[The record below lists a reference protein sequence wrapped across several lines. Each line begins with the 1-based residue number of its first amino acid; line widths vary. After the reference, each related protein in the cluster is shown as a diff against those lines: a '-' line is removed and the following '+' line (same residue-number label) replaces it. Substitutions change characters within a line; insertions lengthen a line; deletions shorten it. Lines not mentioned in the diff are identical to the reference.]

1 MDECYPEN
9 PNQENEEWPSGC
21 LYHVLSM
28 PSCFG
33 WSLSVN
39 RLDAVLRHTIVSS
52 KIRFWGYPKYPID
65 QGKVI
70 SMNEKDADRDR
81 AELYFERGERHEIPR
96 FWWFYLP
103 VLFFALRYCVH
114 LFSEDFVVLEQWFLG
129 EYGLVENLTVGLLLL
144 SLFTTIYV
152 MTRFG
157 ESLHIV
163 VKLFLLLYCMGCI
176 YFAGEEA
183 SWGQHWLGWETGD
196 YFLSANDQQETNF
209 HNTSKWLDRVPK
221 GIVSLL
227 IFIGG
232 VFTPLRFFYKQR
244 KFNYDK
250 LWWWLYPTWVC
261 FPTAIFASLAT
272 WPSKIER
279 ATDVNFYFN
288 QAQEVKELYIAYFI
302 LLFITSLYRRLTRLH
317 WQGVSFSPR

>member
-1 MDECYPEN
+1 MDE
-9 PNQENEEWPSGC
+9 
-21 LYHVLSM
+21 
-28 PSCFG
+28 
-33 WSLSVN
+33 
-39 RLDAVLRHTIVSS
+39 
-52 KIRFWGYPKYPID
+52 
-65 QGKVI
+65 KVVC
-70 SMNEKDADRDR
+70 RDR
-81 AELYFERGERHEIPR
+81 EELNFERGERLEMRR

-103 VLFFALRYCVH
+103 VLFFVLRYCVH
-114 LFSEDFVVLEQWFLG
+114 LFSESYPDLESWFLG
-129 EYGLVENLTVGLLLL
+129 EYGLVENLTVSLLLL
-144 SLFTTIYV
+144 SLFMTIYV
-152 MTRFG
+152 MNRFG

-183 SWGQHWLGWETGD
+183 SWGQHWLGWGTGD

-221 GIVSLL
+221 AIVSLL

-232 VFTPLRFFYKQR
+232 VVAPLWFFCKKR
-244 KFNYDK
+244 AFNYDK

-261 FPTAIFASLAT
+261 LPTAIIASVAT

-279 ATDVNFYFN
+279 AIDVNFYFN

-302 LLFITSLYRRLTRLH
+302 LLFITSLYQRLERLH
-317 WQGVSFSPR
+317 RQGVKFSPL